1 MNDFSDPSLITMI
14 YGSSYGESVAVKR
27 IILDQH
33 TMESKIKEVSNSAH
47 SQRSAKSSAA
57 EDVLTLL
64 RTF

>member
-1 MNDFSDPSLITMI
+1 MI